1 MKYVKPEL
9 EVLELMSADVI
20 TASGGNGGS
29 INGGVQDNGES
40 NENGTPGVGFH
51 NGF

>member
-9 EVLELMSADVI
+9 EILELMSADVI
-20 TASGGNGGS
+20 TASGNGGS
-29 INGGVQDNGES
+29 TNGGVQDNGES